1 MDTFCVL
8 PWYSLELPWNS
19 PCCLL
24 PKNANIT
31 QVKQDLLAGIKS
43 SACTKCWQ
51 IESSGSKSRRQLEN
65 AFLDYKLG
73 RDLEKIQEDCKTK
86 TIDPLVYQIQTS
98 NLCNQACVTCNSK
111 SSSKWAEIER
121 KMKLIPKSTFKLAI
135 SDINVN
141 YTTARRIEFVGGEPF
156 FDPTT
161 FQILDLLIEHN
172 NTDCFISVVT
182 NGSISLSD
190 HQLNILSK
198 FTDLHICIS
207 VDGIG
212 PVFEY
217 LRWPAKW
224 PTLLDN
230 IEKYKKIT
238 KNISISYTISSLNIL
253 YYQPTIDW
261 FQKQNL
267 RYNHN
272 IVTYPKWIS
281 LSSTPVEI
289 KELLRDNSF
298 TSAWAEITGKETDL
312 VEYQQLLTKQDQAKK
327 INIKD
332 YLPEIW
338 QILNDS
344 ANAGK

>member
-8 PWYSLELPWNS
+8 PWYGLNLPLLT

-24 PKNANIT
+24 PKNTDIT
-31 QVKQDLLAGIKS
+31 QVKHDLLVGIKS
-43 SACTKCWQ
+43 PACAKCWQ
-51 IESSGSKSRRQLEN
+51 VESSGEKSKRQFEN
-65 AFLDYKLG
+65 ELLDYKLD
-73 RDLEKIQEDCKTK
+73 RDLDKIQEDCKTK
-86 TIDPLVYQIQTS
+86 SIDPLVYQIQTS
-98 NLCNQACVTCNSK
+98 NLCNQACVTCNSYL
-111 SSSKWAEIER
+111 SSKWAEIER
-121 KMKLIPKSTFKLAI
+121 KIGTVPHPTFKIKL
-135 SDINVN
+135 SNVDVD
-141 YTTARRIEFVGGEPF
+141 YATARRIEFVGGEPF

-198 FTDLHICIS
+198 FTDLNICIS

-230 IEKYKKIT
+230 IKKFKKIT
-238 KNISISYTISSLNIL
+238 KNISISYTISSLNVL
-253 YYQPTIDW
+253 YYQQTVDW
-261 FQKQNL
+261 FQSQNL

-272 IVTYPKWIS
+272 IVTHPEWIS
-281 LSSTPVEI
+281 LSGAPVKI
-289 KELLRDNSF
+289 KALLRDDSF
-298 TSAWAEITGKETDL
+298 VSAWAEITGKETDL
-312 VEYQQLLTKQDQAKK
+312 AEYQQLLVKQDRAKK

-338 QILNDS
+338 EILNDS
-344 ANAGK
+344 ASVGK